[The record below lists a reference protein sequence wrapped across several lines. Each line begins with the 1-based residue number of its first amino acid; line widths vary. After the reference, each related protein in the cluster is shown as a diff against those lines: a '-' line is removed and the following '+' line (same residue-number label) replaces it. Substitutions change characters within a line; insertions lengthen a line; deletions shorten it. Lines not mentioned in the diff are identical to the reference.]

1 MVNYCVWDPEKEH
14 ACTIGSARPTAI
26 RSTTIGLPNSLY
38 HNNGDGTFTDV
49 SVRSGIAAHTGKG
62 MGVSFLD
69 FDGDGRLDV
78 FVANDTTPNFL
89 FRNLGDGKFQ
99 EVALEAGV
107 AFNNDGRAVSSMGAD
122 GRDIDNDGREDL
134 FVTANEGETFPLFRN
149 LGRGL
154 FADITDASGVGRQT
168 RSSTGW
174 SMGIF
179 DFNNDGAKDLFAA
192 CGSIDDNVEE
202 FSHRASRQRNFVL
215 ANAGA
220 GKFEDVSA
228 RAGADF
234 QKAAWNRGAAFG
246 DLDGDGRVDVVVS
259 RIGERAAIFR
269 NTSAG
274 RNHYLAVRLRGRRSN
289 RDGLGAMVHVTGSS
303 GRQQWNRVTT
313 AVGYGSS
320 SDRTVYFG
328 MGQDAVAAS
337 VEVVWPGGGPP
348 GAAECPL
355 RSLFD
360 LGRAVIL
367 FGPTLPA
374 QVQLALT
381 FFGAAQHQVRLA
393 EHQSYCPP
401 VGIQIDG
408 ALQLRRC
415 FGGTV
420 QFEQRPAQFG
430 VGPWRSG
437 RRRYG
442 LMKHLERALRTA
454 LADEESAI
462 VEPGI
467 GLRHSGRRGKAG
479 RHRENAARP
488 PASCRVPP
496 GLTPWRGVRLPASR
510 AGQRAMPFRRA
521 APPGH
526 IGRARTENGP
536 GDSSCPRHSGPGRTP
551 YPSGTD
557 ARPIVVGAEENQSQ
571 RLPGGGVGR
580 RQACRAFQKRHRLPR
595 SRPGGSKSSPGSSSH
610 RGHRECGRVSPIAL
624 WRPLQTCRFRRPKPQ
639 SEDPELPGH

>member
-1 MVNYCVWDPEKEH
+1 MKLLLAVRCRRYSVLALAGGFAALVSAGAWISRAATTPGPDPITFEDIAARSGVDFVLQNSATPERHQIETMVGGVAIFDYNGDGKPDIYFVNGARQPQLDKPDPSFYNRLYRNNGDGSFTDVTVAAGVRGDGFASGVSVGDFDNDGWEDLFIAGVNRNILYRNRGDGTFQDVTGTAGLNPPAVARKPWSVSAGWFDYDNDGRLDLFVVNYCAWDPAKEH
-14 ACTIGSARPTAI
+14 ACTIGGARTYCHPKYYDP
-26 RSTTIGLPNSLY
+26 LPNSLY

-62 MGVSFLD
+62 MGLSFLD

-78 FVANDTTPNFL
+78 FVTNDTTPNAL

-99 EVALEAGV
+99 DVALEAGV
-107 AFNNDGRAVSSMGAD
+107 AFNNDGRAVSSMGSD

-259 RIGERAAIFR
+259 RIGGRAAIFR

-274 RNHYLAVRLRGRRSN
+274 RNHYLAVRLRGRSSN

-303 GRQQWNRVTT
+303 GRQQWNRATT

-328 MGQDAVAAS
+328 MGQDAMAAS
-337 VEVVWPGGGPP
+337 VEVLWPGGARQVEGHVR
-348 GAAECPL
+348 CDRYL
-355 RSLFD
+355 
-360 LGRAVIL
+360 
-367 FGPTLPA
+367 TL
-374 QVQLALT
+374 
-381 FFGAAQHQVRLA
+381 
-393 EHQSYCPP
+393 
-401 VGIQIDG
+401 
-408 ALQLRRC
+408 
-415 FGGTV
+415 
-420 QFEQRPAQFG
+420 
-430 VGPWRSG
+430 
-437 RRRYG
+437 
-442 LMKHLERALRTA
+442 
-454 LADEESAI
+454 EE
-462 VEPGI
+462 P
-467 GLRHSGRRGKAG
+467 
-479 RHRENAARP
+479 
-488 PASCRVPP
+488 
-496 GLTPWRGVRLPASR
+496 
-510 AGQRAMPFRRA
+510 
-521 APPGH
+521 
-526 IGRARTENGP
+526 
-536 GDSSCPRHSGPGRTP
+536 
-551 YPSGTD
+551 
-557 ARPIVVGAEENQSQ
+557 
-571 RLPGGGVGR
+571 
-580 RQACRAFQKRHRLPR
+580 
-595 SRPGGSKSSPGSSSH
+595 
-610 RGHRECGRVSPIAL
+610 
-624 WRPLQTCRFRRPKPQ
+624 
-639 SEDPELPGH
+639 